1 MVKDS
6 NKKSEN
12 NINLITSWIKD
23 NIVCLILVFVFI
35 ILFVI
40 TSNNE
45 LIFNKLASCDLQYM
59 QNEYYRWFTAILL
72 HFNFSHIFFNSL
84 ALIAVGSLISP
95 FIGKCKTA
103 FIFFICGALAEVIYS
118 FIVTNSVVVYG
129 AGSSGGIFALI
140 ATLMVCYLRFP
151 AAFPSKWYRVDVIIV
166 VAFFFLANDNI
177 GSFLTH
183 IFGFTIGII
192 IAFIMIVFKIIKD
205 KTLPTNI
212 YPATFS

>member
-1 MVKDS
+1 MAKDS
-6 NKKSEN
+6 NRKSVQ
-12 NINLITSWIKD
+12 NIKLLTSWIKD
-23 NIVCLILVFVFI
+23 NIVCLTLVLVFI

-45 LIFNKLASCDLQYM
+45 LVFNRLASCDLQYM

-72 HFNFSHIFFNSL
+72 HFNISHIFFNSL
-84 ALIAVGSLISP
+84 ALIAVGSLVSP
-95 FIGKCKTA
+95 LIGKCRTA
-103 FIFFICGALAEVIYS
+103 FIFFTCGALAEVIYS

-151 AAFPSKWYRVDVIIV
+151 AAFPSKWYRLDVIIV

-183 IFGFTIGII
+183 IFGFSIGITV
-192 IAFIMIVFKIIKD
+192 AFIMVVSKMIKP
-205 KTLPTNI
+205 KTLKRIKTDC
-212 YPATFS
+212 TT